1 MRYNQEAYFQTY
13 GASVLWNYAPKS
25 DATFIIIVLFLA
37 ANAFTWFA
45 QKSRW
50 QMVADRLVK
59 AACEDW
65 SPSMGGSDE
74 SKHLREEALT
84 ILKDQ
89 KPSTEEDKKK
99 ATTTPQSSPAN
110 SKKLN
115 RKNSGTSGKG
125 KMSGKEKKQQEIEEL
140 KPIVT
145 KLVDKMDDFGAGF
158 HKPTWKDLF
167 VVRFVKLPF
176 YVGSGMLWQSKYLIR
191 RLQKKELN
199 DEERSVL
206 TERAV
211 GTVAWDLA
219 SDEDRQGMISRE
231 LWIMDNLVE
240 WKEEQ
245 EVKTWSKADQKHYAK
260 MKKKGKEL

>member
-25 DATFIIIVLFLA
+25 DATIIVIALFLA

-45 QKSRW
+45 QKSHW
-50 QMVADRLVK
+50 QKVADRLIK

-65 SPSMGGSDE
+65 SPSQGGSDE
-74 SKHLREEALT
+74 SKHLREEALE
-84 ILKDQ
+84 ILKEQ
-89 KPSTEEDKKK
+89 KSTSEDSK
-99 ATTTPQSSPAN
+99 ATTTTSSPAN

-115 RKNSGTSGKG
+115 RKNSGASGKG
-125 KMSGKEKKQQEIEEL
+125 KLSGKEKKQQEIEEL

-145 KLVDKMDDFGAGF
+145 KLVYKMDDFGAGF
-158 HKPTWKDLF
+158 HKPTYKDLF
-167 VVRFVKLPF
+167 AVRCVKFPF
-176 YVGSGMLWQSKYLIR
+176 YVGSGILWQSKYWIR

-211 GTVAWDLA
+211 GNVAWDLA
-219 SDEDRQGMISRE
+219 SDDDRKEMILRE
-231 LWIMDNLVE
+231 LWIMENLVE

-245 EVKTWSKADQKHYAK
+245 EVKTWSKADQKYYAK
-260 MKKKGKEL
+260 MKKQGKQL